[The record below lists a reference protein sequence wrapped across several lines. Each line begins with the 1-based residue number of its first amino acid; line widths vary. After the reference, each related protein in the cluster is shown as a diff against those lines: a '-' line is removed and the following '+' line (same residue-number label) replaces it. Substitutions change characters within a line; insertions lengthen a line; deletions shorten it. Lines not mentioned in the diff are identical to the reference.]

1 MRTRFAFLGTAVLG
15 ILAYSVAADARSIA
29 NARHPLSIR
38 LDTVLAELSSHDVGG
53 LSATQLARRER
64 LLETL
69 GTYRDI
75 GEFPNNYDFPGER
88 VPYFVDR
95 KTGVRCAVAYLL
107 ESTGRGDIVRRVAST
122 DNNVWVAEL
131 AGDREF
137 TTWLDENGLT
147 LDEAARIQVPY
158 MGDFPPEPVAARSTS
173 SHRAY
178 NVGSAAV
185 VGASAMAA
193 LWSSRSTGRLS
204 RMSALSSGIVTVGLG
219 AYGLAGRDQTVGS
232 LNLMAGSAVA
242 YLATRAV
249 LRDRRL
255 ADAQKKEQRVTVAPT
270 VSATEGAGLSV
281 AFRF

>member
-1 MRTRFAFLGTAVLG
+1 MRVRFAVLGMAVLG
-15 ILAYSVAADARSIA
+15 ILAYSVAADARSVSKS
-29 NARHPLSIR
+29 RHPLSIR
-38 LDTVLAELSSHDVGG
+38 LDTVLAELASHDVR
-53 LSATQLARRER
+53 SYSTTQLARRAR

-69 GTYRDI
+69 GRYRDI

-107 ESTGRGDIVRRVAST
+107 ESTGRDDIVQRVAAA
-122 DNNVWVAEL
+122 DNNVWVPDL

-137 TTWLDENGLT
+137 TSWLDANGLT

-158 MGDFPPEPVAARSTS
+158 EMPSQPVVTAPATS

-185 VGASAMAA
+185 IGASAMAA
-193 LWSSRSTGRLS
+193 FWSSRSTGRLS
-204 RMSALSSGIVTVGLG
+204 RMSALSSGIATLGLG

-232 LNLMAGSAVA
+232 LNLVAGSAVA

-255 ADAQKKEQRVTVAPT
+255 ADAEKKEQRVSVAPT
-270 VSATEGAGLSV
+270 VSATEGAGVSV